1 MKQFVIATLSLAGLL
16 APGIGNTQDM
26 QCVLVCNPPRV
37 YCVPAGSPLPPIYTM
52 CKTTARSDAGQDS
65 DLLSTQQPAATSGG
79 CTAQQVFNED
89 TQSYEWRM
97 GCD

>member
-16 APGIGNTQDM
+16 APGIAASQDM

-37 YCVPAGSPLPPIYTM
+37 YCTPAGTPLPPIYTM
-52 CKTTARSDAGQDS
+52 CRTSSSQVGESSLSA
-65 DLLSTQQPAATSGG
+65 STQQPASTESA
-79 CTAQQVFNED
+79 CTARQVFNEE
-89 TQSYEWRM
+89 TQTYEWQM